1 MRDTPGNPSGYSQ
14 IFAKSTI
21 VQPSDI
27 MSECQ
32 ISRPGKGRAT
42 TQGKEAAQMKNQVTV
57 KMIGMELW
65 IEREIEDGAFSVLEV
80 RKIEKDTMEQ
90 DFESALERAAE
101 LETL

>member
-1 MRDTPGNPSGYSQ
+1 
-14 IFAKSTI
+14 
-21 VQPSDI
+21 
-27 MSECQ
+27 
-32 ISRPGKGRAT
+32 
-42 TQGKEAAQMKNQVTV
+42 MKNQVTV